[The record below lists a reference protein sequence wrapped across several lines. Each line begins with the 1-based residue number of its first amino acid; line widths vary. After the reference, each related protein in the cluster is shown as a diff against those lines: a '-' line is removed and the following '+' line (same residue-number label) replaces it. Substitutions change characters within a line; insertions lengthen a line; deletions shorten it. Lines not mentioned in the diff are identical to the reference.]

1 MNELRKILKQIYN
14 YLKNYIKINNLM
26 VHNDFPFQMGSD
38 TIQVKC
44 DLIGKLIFMSYSITS
59 IRFLEEII
67 EVKFY
72 IKV

>member
-1 MNELRKILKQIYN
+1 
-14 YLKNYIKINNLM
+14 M

-38 TIQVKC
+38 TIQVKW